1 MATMNREGGKAPET
15 AKTSFIGGDSFKQ
28 TRKTM
33 ANLQFEE
40 KFPEY
45 GKNAKVLNSVV
56 DKGRYRDKFVVVGP
70 RGGKTPS
77 FNSEGALN
85 PKLSRETVASHTVIK
100 ALFHKRKMVQEYNDT
115 QPLNGNKQ
123 SH

>member
-15 AKTSFIGGDSFKQ
+15 AKIHDSLKQ
-28 TRKTM
+28 TRITM
-33 ANLQFEE
+33 ANLQLGG

-56 DKGRYRDKFVVVGP
+56 DKGRYRDKFVVVGL

-77 FNSEGALN
+77 FNS
-85 PKLSRETVASHTVIK
+85 
-100 ALFHKRKMVQEYNDT
+100 
-115 QPLNGNKQ
+115 
-123 SH
+123 

>member
-1 MATMNREGGKAPET
+1 MATVNREGGKAPET
-15 AKTSFIGGDSFKQ
+15 IKTSFIDRDSLNQ
-28 TRKTM
+28 TRITM
-33 ANLQFEE
+33 ANLQLGG

-70 RGGKTPS
+70 RGGKTPL
-77 FNSEGALN
+77 FNSEGVLN

-123 SH
+123 SY

>member
-15 AKTSFIGGDSFKQ
+15 AKTSFIDGDSFKQ
-28 TRKTM
+28 TRITM
-33 ANLQFEE
+33 ESLQLEE

-56 DKGRYRDKFVVVGP
+56 DKDRYRDKFVVVGP

-77 FNSEGALN
+77 FNS
-85 PKLSRETVASHTVIK
+85 
-100 ALFHKRKMVQEYNDT
+100 
-115 QPLNGNKQ
+115 
-123 SH
+123 

>member
-56 DKGRYRDKFVVVGP
+56 NKGRYRDKFVVVSP

-77 FNSEGALN
+77 FNS
-85 PKLSRETVASHTVIK
+85 
-100 ALFHKRKMVQEYNDT
+100 
-115 QPLNGNKQ
+115 
-123 SH
+123 